1 MVVKVKTEKEKMLAG
16 EVFNVYDPELVRERQ
31 YARKLVERFNAL
43 GEVNPQASTE
53 IIRQLFGHVGQNCE
67 VHPQFKCD
75 YGYNIYVDDDFFA
88 NYDCVMLDVSPI
100 RIGKHCLLGPRVQLY
115 TVNHPLDPQLRRNG
129 AFGQSKDITLG
140 DDVWVGGGAVI
151 CPGVTL
157 GNNVIVGAGSV
168 VTKSFDDNVI
178 IAGNPARVIK
188 ENPYKE

>member
-1 MVVKVKTEKEKMLAG
+1 MKTEKEKMLTG
-16 EVFNVYDPELVRERQ
+16 EVFKVYDPQLVRERQ
-31 YARKLVERFNAL
+31 YARQLVERFNAM
-43 GEVNPQASTE
+43 GEINPDASEE
-53 IIRQLFGHVGQNCE
+53 IIRQLFGHVGKDCE
-67 VHPQFKCD
+67 VHAQFKCD

-115 TVNHPLDPQLRRNG
+115 TVNHPLDPKLRRNG
-129 AFGQSKDITLG
+129 AYGQSHDITIG
-140 DDVWVGGGAVI
+140 DDVWIGGGAII

-168 VTKSFDDNVI
+168 VTKSFGDNVI

-188 ENPYKE
+188 ENPNRE